1 MGDDDGF
8 VMNLAGLDDGD
19 HDGPSKKGNPRK
31 RTVMKPERKGRH
43 RGWAGKR
50 ADMVGKANAS
60 TRGAPAGGRGAGGLG
75 VTARL
80 CVPTQIA
87 VDLSRVSRVRS
98 DSVCA
103 GRPAAR
109 PAPARRGPCR
119 LRLRGV

>member
-8 VMNLAGLDDGD
+8 VLNLAGLDDGD

-60 TRGAPAGGRGAGGLG
+60 TRGAPSGGRGQG
-75 VTARL
+75 
-80 CVPTQIA
+80 Q
-87 VDLSRVSRVRS
+87 
-98 DSVCA
+98 
-103 GRPAAR
+103 
-109 PAPARRGPCR
+109 
-119 LRLRGV
+119 

>member
-50 ADMVGKANAS
+50 ADMVALAEDPFEVAPEALRDIEVRG
-60 TRGAPAGGRGAGGLG
+60 TVLDGAPLD
-75 VTARL
+75 
-80 CVPTQIA
+80 Q
-87 VDLSRVSRVRS
+87 
-98 DSVCA
+98 
-103 GRPAAR
+103 PA
-109 PAPARRGPCR
+109 
-119 LRLRGV
+119 